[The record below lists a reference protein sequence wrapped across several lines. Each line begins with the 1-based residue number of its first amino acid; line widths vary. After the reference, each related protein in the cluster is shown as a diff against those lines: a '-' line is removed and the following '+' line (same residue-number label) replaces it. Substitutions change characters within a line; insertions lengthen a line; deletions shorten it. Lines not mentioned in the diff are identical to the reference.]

1 MSPYA
6 HSLGLTN
13 EGKCW
18 KVQIRKQGDIFY
30 PTDGWKNLVDDLDL
44 HIASILIFNFI
55 DNSTLNMMYFDAGKK
70 KMSTARVVNAMRKK
84 RRCHQSR
91 FFAIVK
97 SFMIVHVE
105 EINGRIANFVEI
117 PAYLSE
123 RMQFALKS
131 SGVSKLYMYVVAFM
145 FAVYGSNPSFVFCTA
160 LSEYLSTTKISLSW
174 INMVTLFHSED
185 KPRIG
190 AEDVIL
196 ELKEQAKLHEMMLT
210 GGEHEFNGIKVA
222 NAVGID
228 EIHCSLKLGDKL
240 NHISNI
246 PRDTSHNSI
255 LLLPQSTSRS
265 STNAQL
271 ARTKEHTPKCIGSLV
286 IQNRKNV

>member
-55 DNSTLNMMYFDAGKK
+55 DNSTLNMMYFDSGKK

-131 SGVSKLYMYVVAFM
+131 SGVSKLYVVVDEAHAYKGAFGWN
-145 FAVYGSNPSFVFCTA
+145 VA
-160 LSEYLSTTKISLSW
+160 LVI
-174 INMVTLFHSED
+174 MVTLFHSED

-210 GGEHEFNGIKVA
+210 GGDHEFSGIKVA

-228 EIHCSLKLGDKL
+228 EIHCSLKLEDKL

-255 LLLPQSTSRS
+255 LLLP
-265 STNAQL
+265 
-271 ARTKEHTPKCIGSLV
+271 
-286 IQNRKNV
+286 